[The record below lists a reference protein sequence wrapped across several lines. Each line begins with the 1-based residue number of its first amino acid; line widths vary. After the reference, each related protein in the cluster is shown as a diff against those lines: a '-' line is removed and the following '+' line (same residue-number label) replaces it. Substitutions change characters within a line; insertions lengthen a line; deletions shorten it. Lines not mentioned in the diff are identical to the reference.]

1 MNYQVQPFVNHENL
15 QELSEFFQ
23 KSIGPKGTYKFF
35 TTSAG
40 QTRVCKS
47 SYGLVT
53 SLISEMVDPC
63 AETVLHLVKSHLGQN
78 LDFGLILGSLT
89 CDLIL
94 QSQETVDF
102 SAILV
107 PILQKSQF
115 SLALDD
121 VQMMLSFLR
130 STLAMPGS
138 SMNIEALITKLLE
151 AFLTHLPNDL
161 KDLDKFFID
170 FNIQS
175 GPKDGVEIRQGFLY
189 PIPEIESAKD
199 LRWSKYGQKGLKI
212 ILTDFQLKQN
222 M

>member
-115 SLALDD
+115 SLYYSTDRHETFSICHNLMYSVQIALW
-121 VQMMLSFLR
+121 FR
-130 STLAMPGS
+130 
-138 SMNIEALITKLLE
+138 
-151 AFLTHLPNDL
+151 
-161 KDLDKFFID
+161 
-170 FNIQS
+170 
-175 GPKDGVEIRQGFLY
+175 R
-189 PIPEIESAKD
+189 
-199 LRWSKYGQKGLKI
+199 KI
-212 ILTDFQLKQN
+212 
-222 M
+222 